1 MYCDVQL
8 VPRNVDLVQGG
19 PSMLLG
25 SGIAVRLPFFCAMHR
40 RNIGSQCRLNTTCLA
55 RARLAS
61 ETILS
66 RSAKRYVSPF
76 QAERAKQATIR
87 ALKAKGEWPNPKPPV
102 VVIPG
107 TRRSG
112 AKKADLRAVADL
124 DAFDPRAPR

>member
-1 MYCDVQL
+1 MA
-8 VPRNVDLVQGG
+8 RE
-19 PSMLLG
+19 
-25 SGIAVRLPFFCAMHR
+25 R
-40 RNIGSQCRLNTTCLA
+40 CRGA
-55 RARLAS
+55 LAS

-124 DAFDPRAPR
+124 DAFDPRALR